1 MSIDFTNINLE
12 IIDIN
17 INATPDI
24 FINQN
29 GVTFSKRV
37 LEDLNYPSNV
47 QYGIDAD
54 KRIFAIRVC
63 KSKDPKAVPF
73 SKPKTEQTTT
83 LSCGNKNLH
92 DVLAA
97 LIPNYEKNNRY
108 KISGEFDSENKIMYY
123 DMTTAELSM
132 FRAPKE

>member
-73 SKPKTEQTTT
+73 SKTKTEQTTT

>member
-63 KSKDPKAVPF
+63 KSKDSKAVPF